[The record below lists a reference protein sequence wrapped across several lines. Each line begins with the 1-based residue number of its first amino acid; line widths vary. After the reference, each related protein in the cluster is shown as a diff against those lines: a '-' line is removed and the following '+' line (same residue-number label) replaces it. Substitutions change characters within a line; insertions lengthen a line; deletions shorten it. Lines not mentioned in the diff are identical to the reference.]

1 MRLTGFWLGFGQYF
15 SGITF
20 IFRHRL
26 LHFFIYP
33 IILAVLMVT
42 VFTFSLV
49 QLVDVVSEPIFN
61 FFEIDNPATG
71 AFYEWETIKY
81 WLANFA
87 KYATVVVIYILAI
100 YLYFKLQKY
109 IVLILMAPLMALLS
123 ERVDEILTGREFPFS
138 WKQFFKDIWRGVVIS
153 LRNFA
158 IEMGLIVSVWLIN
171 LAVSLFFS
179 PLSVVVAPATV
190 VFLFLLSSFYYGA
203 ASIDFNAERYR
214 LSVSQSVAYLH
225 RNRGMVIA
233 NGLFF
238 QLWMYIPFVGM
249 IVAPVTCTVGATL
262 AVHKGEKME
271 IEEKNISN
279 TL

>member
-1 MRLTGFWLGFGQYF
+1 MHFTGFWTGIREYF
-15 SGITF
+15 NAISF

-33 IILAVLMVT
+33 LVLAIIMITA
-42 VFTFSLV
+42 FTFSLV
-49 QLVDVVSEPIFN
+49 ELVDLVSTPVFR
-61 FFEIDNPATG
+61 FFEIENPVVG

-87 KYATVVVIYILAI
+87 KYATVVVIYILLI

-123 ERVDEILTGREFPFS
+123 ERVDAILTGREFPFS
-138 WKQFFKDIWRGVVIS
+138 WPQFFKDVWRGIVIS
-153 LRNFA
+153 IRNFA
-158 IEMGLIVSVWLIN
+158 IEMGLILAAWIVN

-214 LSVSQSVAYLH
+214 LSVRESVAYLH
-225 RNRGMVIA
+225 RNRGLAIS

-238 QLWMYIPFVGM
+238 QLWMYIPFAGM
-249 IVAPVTCTVGATL
+249 IIAPVTCTVGATL
-262 AVHKGEKME
+262 AVRKVEPME
-271 IEEKNISN
+271 IEK
-279 TL
+279 